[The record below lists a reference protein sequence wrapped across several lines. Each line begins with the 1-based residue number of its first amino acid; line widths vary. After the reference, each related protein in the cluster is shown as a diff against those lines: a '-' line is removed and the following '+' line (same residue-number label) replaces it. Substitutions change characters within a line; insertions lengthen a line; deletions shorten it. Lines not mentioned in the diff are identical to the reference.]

1 MSIIKLLRYEEG
13 FRSKPYKCT
22 AGKWTIGYGYTHG
35 VTENTP
41 EITQEQAEKQLK
53 DEVAICVKDVMRGL
67 VWASSLDMVRRD
79 VLVSMRYQLGM
90 NGLLSFGK
98 FLKAMR
104 DGDWL
109 RAAQELRNS
118 KFHKQTTN
126 RVNRLV
132 YMVVNGKYPEVI
144 K

>member
-1 MSIIKLLRYEEG
+1 
-13 FRSKPYKCT
+13 
-22 AGKWTIGYGYTHG
+22 
-35 VTENTP
+35 
-41 EITQEQAEKQLK
+41 
-53 DEVAICVKDVMRGL
+53 MRGL